1 MSDTKQ
7 FVFAETIDDLQQQYS
22 QRYQVTANDITETS
36 TGPGGAWTASGTTLD
51 GGDATRYDKELTN
64 SSGNSETLTFPWGD
78 AIESSVLTSKNGIP
92 SSRCRVTFSN
102 ARIDNNGLVFY
113 GSWTGG
119 SSFPITYDFT
129 ITEEALGSD
138 VLHTI
143 SINDQL
149 PTGSGSRDWPNQAQ
163 IFNLRS
169 DHVLQGSAVTG
180 GSKNTLSSLQST
192 VRVGSYNTSG
202 FFSGWDLVFVPEVRA
217 TATRSWEGNLY
228 TIDGVNNDTVSF
240 DPATS
245 SLNCLGGIIQQ
256 AEASLACQSSLN
268 EQSKNVR
275 LAEANIQSET
285 TADLSGNIKF
295 SITKNLPLEANIL
308 ASTENLV
315 LASGSLTAVT
325 SFSETSGFTH
335 GIIESL
341 TANTTAD
348 FVGNMIYDITGDY
361 TWDSFNLNSYFV
373 QGYAVADFSLNQGE
387 YSWTFLANSTW
398 DAWPTTTWIG
408 DEATWDNWPD
418 DVWETPYGV
427 DSLGDLVATPTFL
440 IGDTVAYTGTFTI
453 TEDTALEEAAEADLD
468 AVFTTSFTAS
478 GVIDV
483 DIAMSGAFAPALTA
497 NIIYDLEEEPIRI
510 TGAFTP
516 VLTANAITDTFADI
530 DVAFTFAVEP
540 TFRPGTTA
548 ELYQAQ
554 SEVEINPTFRPSGI
568 AALLAFASTL
578 QVGRLFFQADPYFTI
593 QVLQESRQ
601 VVLPFENRQTLVSQE
616 TRLNTI
622 GTETG
627 DYLVPQET
635 RSLRLRIPPFKNRF
649 STPRVRQEQ

>member
-1 MSDTKQ
+1 MSTNRVIRNTVESPSDPNISAST
-7 FVFAETIDDLQQQYS
+7 
-22 QRYQVTANDITETS
+22 VTQ
-36 TGPGGAWTASGTTLD
+36 SGTGNSWEISTQ
-51 GGDATRYDKELTN
+51 RINLTN
-64 SSGNSETLTFPWGD
+64 SNPDSTTLRFGFEQDFRSTDPTYNIPADRCIVTYKAKPYIDLSVISGGLGVNWS
-78 AIESSVLTSKNGIP
+78 ISYTSNLGNQ
-92 SSRCRVTFSN
+92 SFSYFN
-102 ARIDNNGLVFY
+102 DSNYNLSDIIQ
-113 GSWTGG
+113 T
-119 SSFPITYDFT
+119 
-129 ITEEALGSD
+129 GSD
-138 VLHTI
+138 VTTQTANQQPITSDNFFVAVQIDTSNSNSNGLHDVTVHAAG
-143 SINDQL
+143 SILAN
-149 PTGSGSRDWPNQAQ
+149 TGPAGS
-163 IFNLRS
+163 L
-169 DHVLQGSAVTG
+169 
-180 GSKNTLSSLQST
+180 
-192 VRVGSYNTSG
+192 
-202 FFSGWDLVFVPEVRA
+202 
-217 TATRSWEGNLY
+217 TRSWEADNII
-228 TIDGVNNDTVSF
+228 IDGIGGDSIDEINVSSSMTVIGGLNRSGESNMLVASSVASVDKVLKFASCSTNSNTSIAITAKNIISTTKTFNSHF
-240 DPATS
+240 D
-245 SLNCLGGIIQQ
+245 L
-256 AEASLACQSSLN
+256 
-268 EQSKNVR
+268 
-275 LAEANIQSET
+275 
-285 TADLSGNIKF
+285 
-295 SITKNLPLEANIL
+295 L

-325 SFSETSGFTH
+325 SFSGTSGFTH
-335 GIIESL
+335 GIIDSF

-408 DEATWDNWPD
+408 DEATWDLWPN
-418 DVWETPYGV
+418 DVWETPYTVPSVG
-427 DSLGDLVATPTFL
+427 SLTATPTFL

-453 TEDTALEEAAEADLD
+453 VEDTALEEAADADLD

-497 NIIYDLEEEPIRI
+497 NIIYDLEEPIRI

-554 SEVEINPTFRPSGI
+554 TEVEINPTFRPSGI
-568 AALLAFASTL
+568 AQLLAFASTL

-601 VVLPFENRQTLVSQE
+601 VVLPFENKQTVVSQE

-622 GTETG
+622 GIETG

-649 STPRVRQEQ
+649 STPRIRQEQ